1 MTENEI
7 QELFV
12 KNSFGTA
19 KQILIRNIEQMGIN
33 LTGNEHVFELKALAL
48 NGRSITEKNVTSEKV
63 YVKSENQDPTQTNRI
78 KNAEQNGENI
88 GQNRGVG
95 ELFEMICPEQQGV
108 TENGVDP
115 GISSE
120 SELESKEKSKTPEEN
135 NTPKEETN
143 SETEQNGNEQSEQN
157 VEQNQEQ
164 NQEQPEQL
172 KPIKTKRGRSAK
184 KKEVPPEEQIKQ
196 KENEAK
202 EKEEQANRLLEEV
215 MRNREEIERIKREQE
230 NRKKKMSGDH
240 FQTNEV
246 VRRLKCLGKAFL
258 VGPAGTGKSTIA
270 MQACAK
276 IFGMNSIQDVL
287 SSDKF
292 AQISF
297 SPDTVSADMIG
308 FTDVNGVFHETDII
322 RVFRDGGLILFDEMD
337 DADASLLVKLNTM
350 LANGVIPTPNGV
362 VIQNPETYIVGTA
375 NTFGKGGNSM
385 YVGRSRLDAATL
397 DRWKLSTI
405 QIEYD
410 FSMETGMVENSG
422 LDESIS
428 KQIINATATIRKL
441 ICDNNWKQICSTRF
455 VCDAIKMGLHGYN
468 INTILNT
475 FLADW
480 DDNSRRIVLKEIR
493 SCAKEEEK

>member
-19 KQILIRNIEQMGIN
+19 KQILIKNIEQMGIN

-48 NGRSITEKNVTSEKV
+48 NGGSRIEKNVTSEKV
-63 YVKSENQDPTQTNRI
+63 HVKSENPDPTQTNRI
-78 KNAEQNGENI
+78 KNAGQNGE
-88 GQNRGVG
+88 VG
-95 ELFEMICPEQQGV
+95 ELFEKICPEQQEV
-108 TENGVDP
+108 TEIGVDP
-115 GISSE
+115 GISIGSE
-120 SELESKEKSKTPEEN
+120 SESKEKSQTPEEN
-135 NTPKEETN
+135 KTPHEETN
-143 SETEQNGNEQSEQN
+143 SETEQNGSEQSEQN
-157 VEQNQEQ
+157 AEQNA
-164 NQEQPEQL
+164 EQPEQL
-172 KPIKTKRGRSAK
+172 KPTKTKRGRSAK
-184 KKEVPPEEQIKQ
+184 KKELPPEEQIKQ

-215 MRNREEIERIKREQE
+215 MRNRKEIERIKREQE
-230 NRKKKMSGDH
+230 NMKKKMSGDH

-362 VIQNPETYIVGTA
+362 VIQNLETYIVGTA

-410 FSMETGMVENSG
+410 FSMETGMIENSG
-422 LDESIS
+422 LDENIA